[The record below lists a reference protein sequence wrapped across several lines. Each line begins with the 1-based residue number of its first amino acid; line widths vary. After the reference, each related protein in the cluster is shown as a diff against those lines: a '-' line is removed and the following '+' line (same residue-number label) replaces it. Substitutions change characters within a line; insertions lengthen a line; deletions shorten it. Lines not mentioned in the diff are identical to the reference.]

1 MSTERH
7 DDHAA
12 APADESAQP
21 GGLSRRD
28 FMRAAGG
35 ATAAMLAARHLP
47 GAVPEAAT
55 ASGNEICRMD
65 AVTLAGHI
73 RAKRLSPVE
82 VVDAVLDRMDKV
94 EPILHAFCTP
104 TPDVARQTA
113 RRLEADIMAGR
124 SVGRLP
130 ARPVWV

>member
-1 MSTERH
+1 MTQVRSNE
-7 DDHAA
+7 
-12 APADESAQP
+12 ESDGQP
-21 GGLSRRD
+21 RGLSRRH
-28 FMRAAGG
+28 FLKTASGG
-35 ATAAMLAARHLP
+35 AAAVLAMSKVSGRGGARV
-47 GAVPEAAT
+47 AEVEAAT

-104 TPDVARQTA
+104 TPDVARETA

-124 SVGRLP
+124 AGLALP
-130 ARPVWV
+130 GRPVWV